1 MIKDKHNLMTSF
13 RVLPINTGH
22 PDFPDVDGRV
32 TKINSGET
40 RRIIVPTDDR
50 VTKISIHPNC
60 IDSFT
65 ARMHSVLPFHVVIE
79 VFNKGK
85 TARHFQAKL
94 TVKTVE
100 EGES

>member
-1 MIKDKHNLMTSF
+1 MIKDKHNPMTSS
-13 RVLPINTGH
+13 RVLLINTRH
-22 PDFPDVDGRV
+22 PDFPDADGRI

-40 RRIIVPTDDR
+40 RRIVVPTESR

-65 ARMHSVLPFHVVIE
+65 AKLYNAFLSPSVIE

-94 TVKTVE
+94 TVKTIE
-100 EGES
+100 EGEV